1 MGKSLKSVIKNKL
14 SLVLKILVTQAEN
27 KLSSFKIFT
36 SNIERETNYRKY
48 IQYTPRPKIENN
60 IFEEFDDLRPVIPN
74 EFSPVMDSCCESL
87 DLIKNESS
95 VIEFENVL
103 KAPVT
108 RKSQKMISILLE
120 ENFENIRKIVDFGS
134 SGKLLKKKNLRSAK
148 VNDNNKI
155 NKRVRTLVKNLM
167 KNLKTVAVHR
177 LKI

>member
-74 EFSPVMDSCCESL
+74 EFSPVMDSCC
-87 DLIKNESS
+87 
-95 VIEFENVL
+95 
-103 KAPVT
+103 
-108 RKSQKMISILLE
+108 
-120 ENFENIRKIVDFGS
+120 
-134 SGKLLKKKNLRSAK
+134 
-148 VNDNNKI
+148 
-155 NKRVRTLVKNLM
+155 
-167 KNLKTVAVHR
+167 
-177 LKI
+177 